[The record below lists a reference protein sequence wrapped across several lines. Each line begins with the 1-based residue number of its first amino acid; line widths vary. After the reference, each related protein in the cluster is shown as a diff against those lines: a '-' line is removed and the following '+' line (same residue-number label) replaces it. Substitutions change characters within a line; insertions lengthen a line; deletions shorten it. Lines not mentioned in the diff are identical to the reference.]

1 MLGSKPISPANGRP
15 MSDPARRESARS
27 APATIEEIATKK
39 LTPPAADQGGQ
50 TAPAPPSQQLDGGAG
65 AVSPIGR
72 VESVGVDVSDF
83 EAGAELGV
91 GKEVGSWSGRLTGRD
106 RELVGHLGLVR
117 YLRTNQI
124 AELVFRGRA
133 QSVVSGRL
141 GELSERHGNCRALL
155 KRLWFVNGEG
165 RRVQVWAL
173 TPSGYALAEEV
184 LGRAL
189 KVPRHDVASQF
200 LEHATGVNEL
210 YVAVVKR
217 PDAPHAKRGKVAD
230 DFARLPTAFR
240 WIPSE
245 ELELPF
251 TEYVSEED
259 RSRDRRLQPDAMLED
274 PARKRRYLI
283 EYETG
288 SATVRNTH
296 HKTATLTKL
305 ARYSHF
311 ILGLAEVHSRATY
324 YSKHFTDGFTPVVLF
339 IARTAARRDTIA
351 DAVAG
356 WARGEINAQF
366 QVRALTIEQA
376 CAEFRATILG
386 VKPSP
391 LAQAPAAAPAAPPPR
406 ASASGVLLTWKDLE
420 LLGRVQGE
428 SLHTIQQVR
437 HTVRARQPVA
447 SEPRYPEQTAEAER
461 LLQWL
466 LALKPKP

>member
-1 MLGSKPISPANGRP
+1 
-15 MSDPARRESARS
+15 
-27 APATIEEIATKK
+27 
-39 LTPPAADQGGQ
+39 
-50 TAPAPPSQQLDGGAG
+50 
-65 AVSPIGR
+65 
-72 VESVGVDVSDF
+72 
-83 EAGAELGV
+83 
-91 GKEVGSWSGRLTGRD
+91 
-106 RELVGHLGLVR
+106 
-117 YLRTNQI
+117 
-124 AELVFRGRA
+124 
-133 QSVVSGRL
+133 
-141 GELSERHGNCRALL
+141 
-155 KRLWFVNGEG
+155 VNGEG

-200 LEHATGVNEL
+200 LEHATGVNEV
-210 YVAVVKR
+210 YVSLVKR

-311 ILGLAEVHSRATY
+311 ILGLAEVHGRATY
-324 YSKHFTDGFTPVVLF
+324 YSKHFTDGFTPIVLF
-339 IARTAARRDTIA
+339 MARTQARRDTIA
-351 DAVAG
+351 EAVAG
-356 WARGEINAQF
+356 WSRGENNSQF
-366 QVRALTIEQA
+366 QVRAATIDQT

-386 VKPSP
+386 EKPLLP
-391 LAQAPAAAPAAPPPR
+391 AQAPAATAPAAPQRR
-406 ASASGVLLTWKDLE
+406 ASAAGVLLSWNELE

-428 SLHTIQQVR
+428 SLHTIQRVR
-437 HTVRARQPVA
+437 HTVRARQPVT
-447 SEPRYPEQTAEAER
+447 SEPGYPEQTAEAER

-466 LALKPKP
+466 LTLKPTP